1 VFRHEP
7 GLKLIGAN
15 DLADDQVIRAVVTGI
30 SGLSGECARFLQDN
44 LVSFQDPGDLNRNFL
59 AAARG
64 PGDDGRFDHIVS
76 HGDAD
81 AAEKLNAL
89 GDAIDELRLLAK
101 MFIEEQVELVKSVAG
116 NLPVMF
122 LVEVTQSH
130 GVRQELIEICD
141 ALEADFF
148 IERDGNLDNFAEGLN
163 FPGTLVQNRLGLPGA
178 VGDVV
183 VGCGVLVFPLIGHVI
198 SSPDVA
204 VLRRFRVNDAP
215 APPSGADFRYRLYVM
230 VRVEREILLRMLEEA
245 RRKPDEECCGLLGGK
260 NGIIT
265 TIFAST
271 NAMASASAYEI
282 TPAEL
287 LRQMRE
293 IRGAGLEMMGIYH
306 SHPNGENRPSATDVE
321 RAYYPEAVYFVI
333 SPGSGAAKAIRA
345 FTIREGVASELGI
358 ESV

>member
-1 VFRHEP
+1 
-7 GLKLIGAN
+7 
-15 DLADDQVIRAVVTGI
+15 
-30 SGLSGECARFLQDN
+30 
-44 LVSFQDPGDLNRNFL
+44 
-59 AAARG
+59 
-64 PGDDGRFDHIVS
+64 
-76 HGDAD
+76 
-81 AAEKLNAL
+81 
-89 GDAIDELRLLAK
+89 
-101 MFIEEQVELVKSVAG
+101 
-116 NLPVMF
+116 
-122 LVEVTQSH
+122 
-130 GVRQELIEICD
+130 
-141 ALEADFF
+141 
-148 IERDGNLDNFAEGLN
+148 
-163 FPGTLVQNRLGLPGA
+163 
-178 VGDVV
+178 
-183 VGCGVLVFPLIGHVI
+183 
-198 SSPDVA
+198 
-204 VLRRFRVNDAP
+204 
-215 APPSGADFRYRLYVM
+215 M